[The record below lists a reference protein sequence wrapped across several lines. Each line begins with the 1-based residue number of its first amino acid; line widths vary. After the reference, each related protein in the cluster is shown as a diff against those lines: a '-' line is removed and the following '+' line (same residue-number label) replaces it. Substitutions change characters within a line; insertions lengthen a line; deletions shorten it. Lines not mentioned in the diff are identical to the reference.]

1 MDYKKEKTIPPE
13 LYEKANIKTVEQCIE
28 QIKRVG
34 LPVMIKASEGGGGKG
49 ESRIIGVI
57 LGYLKLCRYPQG
69 DFHGSDRNGLPP
81 SARRD
86 PRIAYLRHASCSAVA
101 PLGGSVAGRHL
112 RECYRVEWEGLLRAA
127 PAPEDP

>member
-49 ESRIIGVI
+49 ESRI
-57 LGYLKLCRYPQG
+57 
-69 DFHGSDRNGLPP
+69 
-81 SARRD
+81 
-86 PRIAYLRHASCSAVA
+86 AV
-101 PLGGSVAGRHL
+101 
-112 RECYRVEWEGLLRAA
+112 
-127 PAPEDP
+127 